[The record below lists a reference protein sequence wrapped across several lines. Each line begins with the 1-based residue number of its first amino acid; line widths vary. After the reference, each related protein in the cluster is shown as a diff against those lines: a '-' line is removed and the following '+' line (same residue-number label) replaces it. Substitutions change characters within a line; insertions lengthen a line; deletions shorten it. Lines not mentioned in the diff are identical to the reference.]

1 MNTATLTMP
10 AGSTIAEKA
19 RISSID
25 LMRGV
30 VMVIMALDHSR
41 DFFHQGALV
50 SNPTDLE
57 TTTPVLFFTRWITHF
72 CAPTFVMLAGTSIF
86 ISSLKKTK
94 NDLSLFLLTR
104 GFWLIVLEVVVIRF
118 SFFFNLYYD
127 VVIFQ
132 VIFVIGA
139 SMICMAAI
147 SRLPY
152 VAILG
157 IGIVLTFGHNIAD
170 YFPAQ
175 NNDPLFGVW
184 TVLRQTGFL
193 SLTPDHGLL
202 VMYPVLPWLG
212 IMALGYALGKL
223 YTRDIAAERR
233 QKMLLMIGGLAILA
247 FVVLRLINSYGDP
260 SPWSTQ
266 KTGFYTF
273 MSFINTT
280 KYPVSLQYT
289 LMTLGPILV
298 ILGLLEKVNLS
309 FLNPFLVFGRVPLFY
324 YVLHF
329 YLIHAVSL
337 ALFMNK
343 SGKSFSEIDFHF
355 NKSFGGLTPES
366 GYSLFWAYV
375 AWISVVVLL
384 YPICKWY
391 NRYKSTHTQWWL
403 SYL

>member
-10 AGSTIAEKA
+10 AGSVIADKA

-30 VMVIMALDHSR
+30 VMVIMALDHTR
-41 DFFHQGALV
+41 DFFHEGALT
-50 SNPTDLE
+50 SNPTDLQ
-57 TTTPVLFFTRWITHF
+57 TTTPILFFTRWITHF

-86 ISSLKKTK
+86 ISSLKKSK
-94 NDLSLFLLTR
+94 NELSLFLLTR
-104 GFWLIVLEVVVIRF
+104 GFWLIVLEVVVMRF
-118 SFFFNLYYD
+118 SFFFNFYYD
-127 VVIFQ
+127 VTIFQ

-152 VAILG
+152 TAILS
-157 IGIVLTFGHNIAD
+157 IGILLLFGHNIGD
-170 YFPAQ
+170 YFRLE
-175 NNDPLFGVW
+175 NGDTFFGAW
-184 TVLRQTGFL
+184 AILRQTGFL
-193 SLTPDHGLL
+193 SLAPDHGLM

-212 IMALGYALGKL
+212 IMTLGYALGKL
-223 YTRDIAAERR
+223 YTKEFSSQRR
-233 QKMLLMIGGLAILA
+233 QKMLLTIGGLAILG
-247 FVVLRLINSYGDP
+247 FIVLRLINSYGDP
-260 SPWSTQ
+260 SPWTTQ

-273 MSFINTT
+273 MSFLNTT

-324 YVLHF
+324 YILHF
-329 YLIHAVSL
+329 YLIHTVSL
-337 ALFMNK
+337 ILFMNK
-343 SGKSFSEIDFHF
+343 TGKSLSEIDFHF
-355 NKSFGGLTPES
+355 NKSFGGLTPEA
-366 GYSLFWAYV
+366 GYSLFWVYV
-375 AWISVVVLL
+375 AWISVILLL
-384 YPICKWY
+384 YPVCKWY